1 MISNASRKQLVSQV
15 KFSQVTSELLRC
27 ANWTD
32 SSGPRDHLDDV
43 FIVFLATQA
52 ASIIIRE
59 ILEYLAVFC
68 S

>member
-1 MISNASRKQLVSQV
+1 MK
-15 KFSQVTSELLRC
+15 SELLRC

-32 SSGPRDHLDDV
+32 SSGPSNHLSDV
-43 FIVFLATQA
+43 FVIFLAIQR

-59 ILEYLAVFC
+59 ILEYFTVLF